1 MSIRKSKNITTIS
14 LVTIF
19 AICFIL
25 VIMRWISIFNEDIFV
40 ISNEINSH
48 ITNFTLSLITCAL
61 IGYLLLC
68 FKKKYSS
75 IIILGFILICINII
89 YETLLPFLNTI
100 DFIDALYGIIGVILS
115 MAYLFTIDKRGF
127 E

>member
-48 ITNFTLSLITCAL
+48 ITNLTLSLMTGAL
-61 IGYLLLC
+61 IGYLILC
-68 FKKKYSS
+68 FKKKYLS

-100 DFIDALYGIIGVILS
+100 DFIDALYGIAGVILS